1 MQEHAPLA
9 SGLTPRP
16 RRRGRPRKHDAAY
29 GNAARASVNVRN
41 MINWD
46 YARRGAEA
54 LGLQVIGNGPRP
66 IADGPP
72 ELRPVTGTTVLT
84 EIGRCLE
91 AIGVSRTV
99 ELARHVADVAG
110 NSGLDANATA
120 KLVRRLRTTLDE
132 VDTTLGS
139 DRPMRNTPAPTPA
152 LSGGEADYGRL
163 AS

>member
-1 MQEHAPLA
+1 MQEHASIA

-29 GNAARASVNVRN
+29 GNAARASVAVRN
-41 MINWD
+41 MINWE

-54 LGLQVIGNGPRP
+54 LGLTVAGNGPRP

-91 AIGVSRTV
+91 TIGIRRTI
-99 ELARHVADVAG
+99 ELAHHVADVAG
-110 NSGLDANATA
+110 ASGLDANATA
-120 KLVRRLRTTLDE
+120 KLVRQLRVTPNAVGTPLR
-132 VDTTLGS
+132 S
-139 DRPMRNTPAPTPA
+139 DRPLVESPAI
-152 LSGGEADYGRL
+152 SGSEAAYGRL